1 MNTPEQFIATIA
13 GDLAAAG
20 KVPSTVQYVT
30 ANPAA
35 NNEVAALVVPTGK
48 LWEPLLYTV
57 SMAQGATQTPWP
69 SLVIDDGTNIVAQM
83 LSGTAAQ
90 NASVTAQHTWG
101 IGLLLAGGG
110 AGVAS
115 HGGLPRL
122 ILPQGYRLRT
132 LTGGLGANSDYGVAR
147 LLVKEYA

>member
-1 MNTPEQFIATIA
+1 MNQVEQFIATLA
-13 GDLAAAG
+13 GDAGAAG
-20 KVPSTVQYVT
+20 KVPATVQYAT

-35 NNEVAALVVPTGK
+35 NNEVAALTVPSGK

-57 SMAQGATQTPWP
+57 SLAQGITQTPWP
-69 SLVIDDGTNIVAQM
+69 SLVFDDGTNIIAQM
-83 LSGTAAQ
+83 LSGSAAQ

-122 ILPQGYRLRT
+122 VLPAGYRIRT
-132 LTGGLGANSDYGVAR
+132 LTGGIGANSDYGAAR